1 MRFLPI
7 YQEYRDDVQFLMIYI
22 REAHPTDKW
31 WLAETKLM
39 RLLSTMSNPYASYDI
54 EEPKSIT
61 ERRDAATACR
71 SRLLDDMPVYVDNMD
86 NKVNDIYVGWPTRV
100 YFIDTEG
107 KVKYDSGLGPYGLS
121 PEDLEEELERYLDR
135 S

>member
-7 YQEYRDDVQFLMIYI
+7 YKKYRNDVQFLMIYV

-39 RLLSTMSNPYASYDI
+39 RLFSTMSNPYASYDI
-54 EEPKSIT
+54 EEPRSIKD
-61 ERRDAATACR
+61 RRVAATACR
-71 SRLLDDMPVYVDNMD
+71 SKLLEDMPVFVDNMD
-86 NKVNDIYVGWPTRV
+86 NKVNDMYVGWPTRV
-100 YFIDTEG
+100 YFIDKEG
-107 KVKYDSGLGPYGLS
+107 KVKYESGLGPYGLS
-121 PEDLEEELERYLDR
+121 PEDLEEEIELYLGK

>member
-7 YQEYRDDVQFLMIYI
+7 YKQFREDVQFMMIYV

-31 WLAETKLM
+31 WLAETKFM
-39 RLLSTMSNPYASYDI
+39 RLLSVTSNDYPSYDTKEPENI
-54 EEPKSIT
+54 EE
-61 ERRDAATACR
+61 RRVVATACR
-71 SRLLDDMPVYVDNMD
+71 SKLLEDMPVYVDNMD
-86 NKVNDIYVGWPTRV
+86 NKVDLTYVAWPTRV
-100 YFIDTEG
+100 YFLGTDG

-121 PEDLEEELERYLDR
+121 PEDLEKEITKYLGK